1 MSDTTLT
8 DEPELSGPALGHRL
22 GVKASTVRWW
32 RRCGAPC
39 VIYNEKMIRYRLSEI
54 QRWLKS
60 GRPKEGV

>member
-1 MSDTTLT
+1 MV
-8 DEPELSGPALGHRL
+8 EAP
-22 GVKASTVRWW
+22 
-32 RRCGAPC
+32 PC